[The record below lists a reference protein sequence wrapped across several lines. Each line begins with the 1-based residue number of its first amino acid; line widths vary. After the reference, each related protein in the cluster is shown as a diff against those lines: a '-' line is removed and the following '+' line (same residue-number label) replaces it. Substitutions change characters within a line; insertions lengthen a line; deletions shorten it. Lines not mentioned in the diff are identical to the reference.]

1 MGQFKWMSIAIVALL
16 LAVVA
21 PAWAE
26 ESEPGAADAQAQE
39 MTEKQ
44 DEHGAGYR
52 LGSLFMTSVNI
63 PLRGL
68 LCVGSTVG
76 AGVFYVATFGTAV
89 NAAVYMVKEGCS
101 GPWIITPEI
110 MKGKPRKSD

>member
-1 MGQFKWMSIAIVALL
+1 MGQFKWVSISIVALL
-16 LAVVA
+16 LAIIA
-21 PAWAE
+21 PAWAD
-26 ESEPGAADAQAQE
+26 ESEPDAAAQVQE

-44 DEHGAGYR
+44 DEYGTGYR
-52 LGSLFMTSVNI
+52 IGSVLLTSVNI

-68 LCVGSTVG
+68 LCIGSTIV
-76 AGVFYVATFGTAV
+76 AGGLYVITLGTAV
-89 NAAVYMVKEGCS
+89 NATVYMVKEACS